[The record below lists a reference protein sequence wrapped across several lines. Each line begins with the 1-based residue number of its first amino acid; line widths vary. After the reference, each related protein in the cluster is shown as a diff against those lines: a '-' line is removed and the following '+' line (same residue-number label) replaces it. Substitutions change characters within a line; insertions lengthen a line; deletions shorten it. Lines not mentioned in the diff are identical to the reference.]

1 MTSQLIAVFA
11 GGGLGASCRF
21 LLSVGMGRALPPHSL
36 HLATMFCNVSGSF
49 VIGLAAA
56 LAAGSSLAEH
66 PLFRHFLLIGFL
78 GGYTTFSSFSLETLT
93 LLQAGQTRAALTAA
107 VATVALCL
115 LGVAAG
121 SSLGQYLR
129 AQ

>member
-1 MTSQLIAVFA
+1 MTAQLIAVFV
-11 GGGLGASCRF
+11 GGGLGACCRF
-21 LLSVGMGRALPPHSL
+21 LVSTGMGKALPGHSL
-36 HLATMFCNVSGSF
+36 HFATMVCNVSGSF

-56 LAAGSSLAEH
+56 LAVGSSFVGH

-93 LLQAGQTRAALTAA
+93 LLQNGQTRAAFTAGI
-107 VATVALCL
+107 ATVALCL
-115 LGVAAG
+115 LGVAVG
-121 SSLGQYLR
+121 SSLGNYLR